1 MLRRVTAL
9 GTPNATNPADP
20 SNPSNPSNPS
30 DPGAELLAGALQQLD
45 HAAKAIG
52 LDPGMHKMLSAPER
66 ALIVSVPVVRDNGD
80 LEVFT
85 GYRVQHSTGRG
96 PGKGGIRFHPGV
108 TLDEVTGLAMLMTW
122 KCAVT
127 DLPLGGAKGGVAFDP
142 RTYTK
147 REIERVTKRYTAAIL
162 PIIGPEQDIPAPD
175 VNTDAQT
182 MAWIVDT
189 FTMITGKHSPEVVTG
204 KPVDLGGSRGRHEA
218 TGRGVAFVTLELLR
232 RMGRPIE
239 GTRVA
244 VQGFGNVGSFAA
256 LALSQAGCRIIGLS
270 DITGGYA
277 DPKGFDVAKA
287 MAHVKD
293 SAHHTLDGL
302 AGASRITNAELL
314 AMDVDVLIP
323 AALEA
328 QITAANAGEIRA
340 GIIVEGANG
349 PVTAR
354 ADRML
359 ADRGVTIVPDILAN
373 AGGVVVS
380 YFEWVQSRAQFYWEL
395 DEVERRLEIYM
406 RRAMESVLT
415 KAKTYDSTYREAAFI
430 VAVERVAKA
439 IAQRGI
445 FP

>member
-1 MLRRVTAL
+1 VSAVKI
-9 GTPNATNPADP
+9 PATH
-20 SNPSNPSNPS
+20 S
-30 DPGAELLAGALQQLD
+30 GGELLAGALGHLD
-45 HAAKAIG
+45 AAAKALG
-52 LDPGMHKMLSAPER
+52 LDPGMHRFLRSNER
-66 ALIVSVPVVRDNGD
+66 TLIVSVPVVRDDGS

-96 PGKGGIRFHPGV
+96 PGKGGIRFHPSV
-108 TLDEVTGLAMLMTW
+108 TLDEVSGLAMLMTW

-127 DLPLGGAKGGVAFDP
+127 DLPLGGAKGGVAIDP
-142 RTYTK
+142 RQYSK
-147 REIERVTKRYTAAIL
+147 RELERLTKRYTVAIL

-189 FTMITGKHSPEVVTG
+189 VTMMTGRHSPEVVTG

-232 RMGRPIE
+232 RMGKPIE

-256 LALSQAGCRIIGLS
+256 LALSQAGCRIVGIS
-270 DITGGYA
+270 DVTGGYA
-277 DPKGFDVAKA
+277 DPQGIDIAEA
-287 MAHVKD
+287 MEHLTRNPQR
-293 SAHHTLDGL
+293 TLEGL
-302 AGASRITNAELL
+302 AGTARISNGELL
-314 AMDVDVLIP
+314 AMDADVLIP

-328 QITAANAGEIRA
+328 QITAENASSIRA
-340 GIIVEGANG
+340 KIIVEGANG
-349 PVTAR
+349 PVTAE

-359 ADRGVTIVPDILAN
+359 ASRGVVIVPDILAN

-406 RRAMESVLT
+406 RRAMESVLA
-415 KAKTYDSTYREAAFI
+415 KAKVYDSSYREAAFI
-430 VAVERVAKA
+430 VAVERVARA
-439 IAQRGI
+439 IEQRGI

>member
-1 MLRRVTAL
+1 
-9 GTPNATNPADP
+9 
-20 SNPSNPSNPS
+20 
-30 DPGAELLAGALQQLD
+30 
-45 HAAKAIG
+45 
-52 LDPGMHKMLSAPER
+52 MHKFLRSNER
-66 ALIVSVPVVRDNGD
+66 SLIVSVPVVMDDDR

-96 PGKGGIRFHPGV
+96 PGKGGIRFHPAV
-108 TLDEVTGLAMLMTW
+108 NLEEVSGLAMLMTW

-127 DLPLGGAKGGVAFDP
+127 DLPLGGAKGGVAVDP
-142 RTYTK
+142 RKYSK
-147 REIERVTKRYTAAIL
+147 RELERLAKRYTVAIL

-189 FTMITGKHSPEVVTG
+189 MTMMTGRHSPEVVTG

-232 RMGRPIE
+232 KMGKPIQ

-244 VQGFGNVGSFAA
+244 VQGFGNVGSYAA
-256 LALSQAGCRIIGLS
+256 LALAEAGCNVVAVS
-270 DITGGYA
+270 DISGGYA
-277 DPKGFDVAKA
+277 GAKGIDVAKA
-287 MAHVKD
+287 MAHTKG
-293 SAHHTLDGL
+293 SAQHTLDGL
-302 AGASRITNAELL
+302 AGASRISNAELL
-314 AMDVDVLIP
+314 ALDVDVLIP

-328 QITAANAGEIRA
+328 QITADNAPNVRA
-340 GIIVEGANG
+340 KVIVEGANG
-349 PVTAR
+349 PVTAE

-406 RRAMESVLT
+406 RRAMESVLA
-415 KAKTYDSTYREAAFI
+415 KAKAYDVSYREAAFI
-430 VAVERVAKA
+430 LAVDRVARAVE
-439 IAQRGI
+439 QRGI

>member
-1 MLRRVTAL
+1 MSAL
-9 GTPNATNPADP
+9 KMPDVTNP
-20 SNPSNPSNPS
+20 
-30 DPGAELLAGALQQLD
+30 GGELLAGALGQLD
-45 HAAKAIG
+45 AAAKALG
-52 LDPGMHKMLSAPER
+52 LDPGMHRFLRTNER
-66 ALIVSVPVVRDNGD
+66 ALIVSVPVVMDDGS

-96 PGKGGIRFHPGV
+96 PGKGGIRFHPSV
-108 TLDEVTGLAMLMTW
+108 TLEEVSGLAMLMTW

-127 DLPLGGAKGGVAFDP
+127 DLPLGGAKGGVAIDP
-142 RTYTK
+142 RTYSK
-147 REIERVTKRYTAAIL
+147 RELERLTKRYTVAIL

-189 FTMITGKHSPEVVTG
+189 VTMMTGKHSPEVVTG

-232 RMGRPIE
+232 RMGKQIE

-256 LALSQAGCRIIGLS
+256 LALSQAGCRIVGIS
-270 DITGGYA
+270 DVTGGYVDA
-277 DPKGFDVAKA
+277 KGLDVARAIEHLKR
-287 MAHVKD
+287 D
-293 SAHHTLDGL
+293 SQRTLDGL
-302 AGASRITNAELL
+302 PGAARVSNDELL

-328 QITAANAGEIRA
+328 QITAQNASSIRA
-340 GIIVEGANG
+340 PIIVEGANG
-349 PVTAR
+349 PVTAE

-359 ADRGVTIVPDILAN
+359 TGRGVTIVPDILAN

-406 RRAMESVLT
+406 RRAMESVLA
-415 KAKTYDSTYREAAFI
+415 KAKAYDATYREAAFI

-439 IAQRGI
+439 IEQRGI

>member
-1 MLRRVTAL
+1 VTVL
-9 GTPNATNPADP
+9 KM
-20 SNPSNPSNPS
+20 
-30 DPGAELLAGALQQLD
+30 PGPTEPGEELLAGALGQLD
-45 HAAKAIG
+45 SAAKALG
-52 LDPGMHKMLSAPER
+52 LDPGMHRLLRSNER
-66 ALIVSVPVVRDNGD
+66 ALIVSVPVVMDDGA

-96 PGKGGIRFHPGV
+96 PGKGGIRFHPSV
-108 TLDEVTGLAMLMTW
+108 TLEEVSGLAMLMTW

-127 DLPLGGAKGGVAFDP
+127 DLPLGGAKGGIAIDP
-142 RTYTK
+142 RKYSK
-147 REIERVTKRYTAAIL
+147 RELERLTKRYTVAIL

-189 FTMITGKHSPEVVTG
+189 VTMMTGKHSPEVVTG

-218 TGRGVAFVTLELLR
+218 TGRGVAFVTFELLR
-232 RMGRPIE
+232 RLGKPVE

-256 LALSQAGCRIIGLS
+256 LAQAGCKVVGIS
-270 DITGGYA
+270 DVSGGYA
-277 DPKGFDVAKA
+277 DPKGIDIAKA
-287 MAHVKD
+287 MEHVKRD
-293 SAHHTLDGL
+293 PQRTLDGL
-302 AGASRITNAELL
+302 AGASRISNGELL

-328 QITAANAGEIRA
+328 QITQDNASSIRA
-340 GIIVEGANG
+340 KIIVEGANG
-349 PVTAR
+349 PVTAE

-359 ADRGVTIVPDILAN
+359 SGRGVTIVPDILAN

-406 RRAMESVLT
+406 RRAMDSVIA
-415 KAKTYDSTYREAAFI
+415 KAKTYDSSYREAAFI

-439 IAQRGI
+439 IEQRRI

>member
-1 MLRRVTAL
+1 MSAL
-9 GTPNATNPADP
+9 AT
-20 SNPSNPSNPS
+20 
-30 DPGAELLAGALQQLD
+30 PGAKASEELLAGALQQLD
-45 HAAKAIG
+45 AAAKTIG
-52 LDPGMHKMLSAPER
+52 LDPGMHRFLRTNER
-66 ALIVSVPVVRDNGD
+66 ALIVSVPVVMDDGR

-96 PGKGGIRFHPGV
+96 PGKGGIRFHPSV
-108 TLDEVTGLAMLMTW
+108 SLAEVSGLAMLMTW

-127 DLPLGGAKGGVAFDP
+127 DLPLGGAKGGVAVDP
-142 RTYTK
+142 RRYSK
-147 REIERVTKRYTAAIL
+147 RELERLTKRYTVAIL

-189 FTMITGKHSPEVVTG
+189 VTMMTGKHSPEVVTG

-232 RMGRPIE
+232 RMGTKIE

-256 LALSQAGCRIIGLS
+256 LALAQAGCKIVGIS
-270 DITGGYA
+270 DVSGGYA
-277 DPKGFDVAKA
+277 DPKGIDIAKA
-287 MAHVKD
+287 IDHAKR
-293 SAHHTLDGL
+293 SAHRTLEGL
-302 AGASRITNAELL
+302 PGVSPISNDELL

-328 QITAANAGEIRA
+328 QITADNASSIRA
-340 GIIVEGANG
+340 RVIVEGANG
-349 PVTAR
+349 PVTAE

-359 ADRGVTIVPDILAN
+359 SERGVTIVPDILAN

-406 RRAMESVLT
+406 RRAMESVLA
-415 KAKTYDSTYREAAFI
+415 KAKVYDSTYREAAFI
-430 VAVERVAKA
+430 LAVERVARA
-439 IAQRGI
+439 IEQRGI

>member
-1 MLRRVTAL
+1 MSAL
-9 GTPNATNPADP
+9 KVRGTENP
-20 SNPSNPSNPS
+20 
-30 DPGAELLAGALQQLD
+30 GEELLGGALQQLD
-45 HAAKAIG
+45 SAAKALK
-52 LDPGMHKMLSAPER
+52 LDPGMHKFLRSNER
-66 ALIVSVPVVRDNGD
+66 SLIVSVPVVMDDGK

-96 PGKGGIRFHPGV
+96 PGKGGIRFHPSV
-108 TLDEVTGLAMLMTW
+108 NLEEVSGLAMLMTW

-127 DLPLGGAKGGVAFDP
+127 DLPLGGAKGGVAVDP
-142 RTYTK
+142 RKYSK
-147 REIERVTKRYTAAIL
+147 RELERLTKRYTVAIL

-189 FTMITGKHSPEVVTG
+189 MTMMTGRHSPEVVTG

-232 RMGRPIE
+232 KMGKPVD

-244 VQGFGNVGSFAA
+244 VQGFGNVGSYAA
-256 LALSQAGCRIIGLS
+256 LALAQAGCKVVAVS
-270 DITGGYA
+270 DISGGYA
-277 DPKGFDVAKA
+277 EPKGIDVAKA
-287 MAHVKD
+287 MEHAKG
-293 SAHHTLDGL
+293 SGQRTLDGL
-302 AGASRITNAELL
+302 AGASRISNAELL

-328 QITAANAGEIRA
+328 QITAENASSVRA
-340 GIIVEGANG
+340 KIIVEGANG
-349 PVTAR
+349 PVTAE

-359 ADRGVTIVPDILAN
+359 ADRGITIVPDILAN

-406 RRAMESVLT
+406 RRAMESVLA
-415 KAKTYDSTYREAAFI
+415 KAKTYDASYREAAFI
-430 VAVERVAKA
+430 LAVERVAKA
-439 IAQRGI
+439 IEQRGI